1 MRIVDVDEVISV
13 GRADLR
19 GAADLT
25 MVRSELGT
33 AYEYLATEDHIMY
46 NPI

>member
-25 MVRSELGT
+25 MVRSEPGT
-33 AYEYLATEDHIMY
+33 AYLATEDHIV
-46 NPI
+46 NIPI

>member
-33 AYEYLATEDHIMY
+33 AYLATEDHIV
-46 NPI
+46 NIPI